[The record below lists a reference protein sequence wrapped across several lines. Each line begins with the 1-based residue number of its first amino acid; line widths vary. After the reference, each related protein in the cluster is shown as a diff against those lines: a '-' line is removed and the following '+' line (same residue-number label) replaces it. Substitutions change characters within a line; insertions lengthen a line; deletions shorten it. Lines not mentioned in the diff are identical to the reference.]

1 MAMKLKFELEIVIN
15 DIANTV
21 PGIAY
26 PIPAGNVIN
35 LKIEFLLWRLAK
47 VNISEKINVTNAA
60 IIPRPIVLKVRDSNS
75 VVNPFFNWSVF
86 NSNHENGIPI
96 ENNGGNKVN
105 KIAK

>member
-47 VNISEKINVTNAA
+47 VNTNEKINVTNAE

-75 VVNPFFNWSVF
+75 VVNPFFNWSIF

-96 ENNGGNKVN
+96 ENNGGSEVTKT
-105 KIAK
+105 AK